1 MPFAASTEGADNNCS
16 PATGDTHT
24 TTTNKGPAK
33 PIISE
38 TSKVLYKNSASPG
51 IATSELKHQEL
62 ESPTSSA
69 AHSIKSGSVSRSGG
83 SSASSQRRLARQ
95 SKQDTAATK
104 RLGSGLLKKG
114 KRSHSPNSGTNRIM
128 KAQKARSIAAAAAM
142 LNGGGNE
149 KHDPN
154 AENSIKKSVTNKKKA
169 SPQTQI
175 TKFYSIKK
183 EKSTYKVIRTL
194 PDDSPV
200 ERGGRVRAL
209 GGWDV
214 RDIKTMGTIG
224 TRRARYS
231 QDVL

>member
-1 MPFAASTEGADNNCS
+1 M
-16 PATGDTHT
+16 
-24 TTTNKGPAK
+24 
-33 PIISE
+33 
-38 TSKVLYKNSASPG
+38 
-51 IATSELKHQEL
+51 
-62 ESPTSSA
+62 
-69 AHSIKSGSVSRSGG
+69 
-83 SSASSQRRLARQ
+83 
-95 SKQDTAATK
+95 ATK

-128 KAQKARSIAAAAAM
+128 KAHKARSIAAAM
-142 LNGGGNE
+142 LINGGGND

-154 AENSIKKSVTNKKKA
+154 SGNSKKSVVNKKKA
-169 SPQTQI
+169 SPQTQM

-214 RDIKTMGTIG
+214 RDIKSKSMGTIG
-224 TRRARYS
+224 TRRARYT